1 MPFKIENDPSYPF
14 ASVRFA
20 VFSPIREAPWQSQRI
35 CELLG
40 GRRMQDLAV
49 GPHPE
54 ATPGHS
60 DEAGIA
66 LTIEDAQ
73 RPRALGFEDL
83 NKRARGMTSQVL
95 CPIGVLHLYRQHIYE
110 GTTFLGP
117 SVDHVWLS
125 PGSTL
130 ELAETRFTRTA
141 TERSSE
147 TTQETR
153 SSREDASNDLS
164 ELTQRLTTQ
173 RSADSRIG
181 VSVSASGG
189 IGVVSSSASMN
200 ASAGSSSQQAHE
212 EMRKNSHQVSSKITQ
227 EQRITVKTAVKTS
240 SEASMTA
247 QRRHLLSNTTNALI
261 SYALHQKMR
270 KVKMRAQFIGTR
282 LCWITYVSRPARL
295 IGTPGLLSVSAPDD
309 LAQLAAGRPSSPAD
323 LKPEAGEFTFDM
335 FQGDPEEKEFEIGNE
350 LAFDISM
357 LLPKNTQLDRLQMQ
371 DAEQNS
377 YVGFRYGDRSGKQ
390 VVVTKVK
397 GPNGYGTH
405 KCIAYYMPLPGAAE
419 TWERKQQE
427 YQAALSDWQTAVRDA
442 GYRAFIES
450 ARARIES
457 FGRVSVRDT
466 DTLRQEERIALLR
479 NAMWHLLGASSDPA
493 PLLSSEVLAQLFDFD
508 DLFYFLAPD
517 WYAPSKGM
525 MTASSQ
531 GQQEPTGELGDFRQ
545 RIGEDP
551 VANDE
556 VKLDTFTADWGR
568 ETMRS
573 AYAVTE
579 NSAPAELGAGLGWLI
594 QIDGDQ
600 QRQAFL
606 NAPYVKAVIPLRPGH
621 EREALEWLKLI
632 EGIAEDDTSMEPL
645 VDSISKQHE
654 KEAHRLRAIYE
665 GAAPPA
671 DSSGAGLQIP
681 PDHGVFS
688 EWYEVIP
695 TAQLVPVPVEY

>member
-1 MPFKIENDPSYPF
+1 MAYKMDVDPCYPF

-20 VFSPIREAPWQSQRI
+20 VFSPVPGAPWRSERI
-35 CELLG
+35 AKLLG
-40 GRRMQDLAV
+40 APSGLHPIVTHEPGMSLAELAV
-49 GPHPE
+49 IDGASPRPVGYGDLQE
-54 ATPGHS
+54 RLPG
-60 DEAGIA
+60 A
-66 LTIEDAQ
+66 
-73 RPRALGFEDL
+73 
-83 NKRARGMTSQVL
+83 TSQTL

-117 SVDHVWLS
+117 AVDHVWLS

-130 ELAETRFTRTA
+130 ELVETRFTRTA

-153 SSREDASNDLS
+153 STSEDASNDLS

-173 RSADSRIG
+173 RSADSRVG

-200 ASAGSSSQQAHE
+200 ASVGSSSQQAHE
-212 EMRKNSHQVSSKITQ
+212 EMQKNSHQVSSKVTQ
-227 EQRITVKTAVKTS
+227 EQRVTVKTTVKTT
-240 SEASMTA
+240 SEASTTA
-247 QRRHLLSNTTNALI
+247 QRRHLLSNTTNALV

-270 KVKMRAQFIGTR
+270 KVKMRAQFIGAR
-282 LCWITYVSRPARL
+282 MCWITYVPRPARL
-295 IGTPGLLSVSAPDD
+295 VGTPSLLTVGVPSD
-309 LAQLAAGRPSSPAD
+309 LASLMASRPSPPAD
-323 LKPEAGEFTFDM
+323 PKPEAGSFVWQM
-335 FQGDPEEKEFEIGNE
+335 FQGTPNKNEFEEANE

-357 LLPKNTQLDRLQMQ
+357 LLPKNTQLDRLEMQ

-377 YVGFRYGDRSGKQ
+377 FVGFQYGDRTGKH
-390 VVVTKVK
+390 VVVKKVQ

-405 KCIAYYMPLPGAAE
+405 ACVAYYAPLPGAIEA
-419 TWERKQQE
+419 WERAQQE
-427 YQAALSDWQTAVRDA
+427 YHHALANWEMMVRDA
-442 GYRAFIES
+442 HYRAFVEA
-450 ARARIES
+450 ARLRIES
-457 FGRVSVRDT
+457 FGKVRVRDT

-479 NAMWHLLGASSDPA
+479 GAMWHLLGASSDPA

-517 WYAPSKGM
+517 WYAPSKNM
-525 MTASSQ
+525 VTASTQ
-531 GQQEPTGELGDFRQ
+531 GQPEPTGELGDFRQ

-551 VANDE
+551 IVNDE
-556 VKLDTFTADWGR
+556 ITLDTFVADWGR
-568 ETMRS
+568 ETRRS

-606 NAPYVKAVIPLRPGH
+606 NAPYVKVVIPLRPGQ
-621 EREALEWLKLI
+621 EEQALKWLKLI
-632 EGIAEDDTSMEPL
+632 EAIEEGDNSLASQVVAVSEQHGKEP
-645 VDSISKQHE
+645 S
-654 KEAHRLRAIYE
+654 RLRAIYE

-671 DSSGAGLQIP
+671 TGSGAGIVVP

-688 EWYEVIP
+688 EWYEVLP
-695 TAQLVPVPVEY
+695 TAQIVPVPVEY